1 MKDILRRDKLGRRIN
16 PRSVKAHQRNALLGR
31 FAYISSALNQLRA
44 EILREMKEC
53 PEVVRH
59 ADAYLSSSAE
69 SAQRELAIMKQITD
83 EFFIDA
89 YNIRTP
95 PPPAIKETDK

>member
-16 PRSVKAHQRNALLGR
+16 PRQALARRRNLLLGR
-31 FAYISSALNQLRA
+31 FAYISAALKQLQRDV
-44 EILREMKEC
+44 LREMKEC

-59 ADAYLSSSAE
+59 TDAYLSASAE
-69 SAQRELAIMKQITD
+69 SAQREMAIMKQITD

-95 PPPAIKETDK
+95 PPKDSPL